1 MLSSDLADV
10 HRKTGASRKSL
21 AALNS
26 QEYGE
31 RRAISPT
38 LKRQA
43 GSI

>member
-1 MLSSDLADV
+1 MLSFGLADIL
-10 HRKTGASRKSL
+10 RKTGASRRSL

-43 GSI
+43 ASI